1 MELNG
6 YNDTAIFV
14 KAITELWNCLNVNT
28 KDGGILLNDKNREPF
43 KSIEDEG
50 LTRV

>member
-14 KAITELWNCLNVNT
+14 KAITELWELN
-28 KDGGILLNDKNREPF
+28 GYNDTAIFVKAITELWN
-43 KSIEDEG
+43 
-50 LTRV
+50 